1 MDQLSSFHKTFFW
14 CTKSVTFPVEAERE
28 RENIFVLDWMMLPTR
43 RSIFPRHAP
52 IFSRARPDWLIGA
65 ALVLKLKTTCDS
77 IHGCVKV

>member
-28 RENIFVLDWMMLPTR
+28 REYLRVGLDDAPYKAKHL
-43 RSIFPRHAP
+43 PRHVP
-52 IFSRARPDWLIGA
+52 IFNRARPDWLIGA